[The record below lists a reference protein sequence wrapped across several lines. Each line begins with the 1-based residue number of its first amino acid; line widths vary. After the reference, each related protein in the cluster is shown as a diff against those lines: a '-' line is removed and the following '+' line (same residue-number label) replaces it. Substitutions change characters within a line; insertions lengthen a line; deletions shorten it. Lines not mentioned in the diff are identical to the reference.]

1 VFRSLGRN
9 LAMGGGQAL
18 TSGRFWPQRW
28 IARAI
33 FEAKMTK
40 PIVAI
45 PADIK
50 IINDAT
56 WHAVQHQ
63 YLQAALNAAGVMA
76 FMIPAFETGYDTDAI
91 LDRVDGVL
99 VSGAASNVH
108 PSLYGM
114 EAKESDGP
122 FDPARDATS
131 LPLIRRAIDR
141 AIPLLAICR
150 GIQELN
156 VALGG
161 SLAGE
166 IQEQPGIWDHRKPE
180 GVDRDG
186 MYAIRQSVFVREGSC
201 IAGIVGAGEIR
212 VNSLHRQA
220 IAKAAPRLQVEA
232 SAEDGTVEAVSVID
246 AKAFAVGVQWHPE
259 YWAETD
265 KVSNQIFTAF
275 GDAVRAYAAGKYTL
289 PERSVRESAV

>member
-1 VFRSLGRN
+1 
-9 LAMGGGQAL
+9 
-18 TSGRFWPQRW
+18 
-28 IARAI
+28 
-33 FEAKMTK
+33 MTK

-45 PADIK
+45 PADIRAF
-50 IINDAT
+50 DGAT

-63 YLQAALNAAGVMA
+63 YLRAALNAAGVMA
-76 FMIPAFETGYDTDAI
+76 LIVPAFEEGYDTDAI

-99 VSGAASNVH
+99 VSGSASNVH
-108 PSLYGM
+108 PALYGNQAT
-114 EAKESDGP
+114 EADGP
-122 FDPARDATS
+122 FDVARDATS

-161 SLAGE
+161 TLASE
-166 IQEQPGIWDHRKPE
+166 IQEQPGIWDHRKPAD
-180 GVDRDG
+180 VDRDG

-201 IAGIVGAGEIR
+201 IAGIIGTGEVQ

-220 IAKAAPRLQVEA
+220 IAQTAPRLQVEA
-232 SAEDGTVEAVSVID
+232 VAEDWTVEAVSVID
-246 AKAFAVGVQWHPE
+246 AAAFAVGVQWHPE

-265 KVSNQIFTAF
+265 KPSNQIFAAF
-275 GDAVRAYAAGKYTL
+275 GDAVRDYAAG
-289 PERSVRESAV
+289 RSPRVRTQAFA

>member
-1 VFRSLGRN
+1 MQPSVDLT
-9 LAMGGGQAL
+9 AVQAEE
-18 TSGRFWPQRW
+18 TTR
-28 IARAI
+28 IKI
-33 FEAKMTK
+33 FTGADMTK

-45 PADIK
+45 PADIRSF
-50 IINDAT
+50 DGAS

-63 YLQAALNAAGVMA
+63 YLRAALNASGAMA
-76 FMIPAFETGYDTDAI
+76 FIIPAFEEGYDTDAI
-91 LDRVDGVL
+91 LDRVDGLL
-99 VSGAASNVH
+99 VSGSASNVH
-108 PSLYGM
+108 PSLYGA
-114 EAKESDGP
+114 EANDKDGP

-161 SLAGE
+161 SLASE
-166 IQEQPGIWDHRKPE
+166 IQEQPGIWDHRRPE

-186 MYAIRQSVFVREGSC
+186 MYAIRQTVHVKEGSC
-201 IAGIVGAGEIR
+201 IAGILGPGEIR

-220 IAKAAPRLQVEA
+220 IARTAPRLQVEA
-232 SAEDGTVEAVSVID
+232 VAEDGTVEAVSVID

-265 KVSNQIFTAF
+265 KSSNQLFAAF
-275 GDAVRAYAAGKYTL
+275 GDAVRAYAAAKL
-289 PERSVRESAV
+289 PVIPAQAIA